1 MSQSCSGDPE
11 RLAQIGHIQGCGYLF
26 AVQETSTGYP
36 SGLRIVTVSQ
46 NIMEAPWV
54 QASSESDILG
64 KDLGDMLREECVQTV
79 RALVTRYTQAS
90 QPGNDRISPKVNR
103 TTADVYSCPAAA
115 HAGLVPGEEDDPTKA
130 VFTFT
135 LTGSNPGVY
144 LVEVERKHGPHSA
157 RAQHTPGLLQ
167 MTDLMGCIPVG
178 SNSFVSTAALCDA
191 LAENMPA
198 YERVIVYRFAPDGHG
213 EVIHECIKPGC
224 EVESSFLGCH
234 FPASDVPPIARK
246 LLMLKG
252 VSFIADTSGQRV
264 AIRSIPERSSTPLD
278 LSRSA
283 LRAPSPCHEQYLRNM
298 GVRASMAV
306 AITVGGELWG
316 NINFHAYT
324 RAVHPSCEERI
335 LTETTVT
342 LTGALIMHYERQEI
356 ATTALA
362 LSRML
367 GRLKDYP
374 RVNDFLSSEHQALR
388 DILEVDTIVLYEHSR
403 SATVYGKKDMS
414 LTLSECIELL
424 NGDGPGEPLCFRSLE
439 AKGVAFF
446 SVNTFLIVFLRE
458 SIADQTK
465 WAGNPEAIMHDG
477 EVVGPRASFQQ
488 FMGTPA
494 VPFKLWSPATTDL
507 LNMVRRGFSSKIYAD
522 ALPAAQQETF
532 AHVSHELRTPFH
544 GVMGSLEMLEEGHGT
559 MEAEE
564 QLGTIHSA
572 VRCGKSMLSTLDD
585 ILDIAKNRNNTE
597 VARRRFAAS
606 SPILLAVDAM
616 KPFAI
621 TESVGLTAETGP
633 PDDTF
638 EVVGDMRRIKTV
650 VQNLVNNAIKFTPT
664 GGKVAASHRVLDSL
678 QDATDWW
685 TKQTNRF
692 EASTWI
698 GSPTG
703 DMTAVA
709 SQDARWH
716 VYCVE
721 DSGVGVLPADLPH
734 LVAAYKQVSH
744 GVQKS
749 YAGTGLG
756 LHICKAHVEAM
767 FGALGIASTLAEE
780 GKRGGTL
787 FAVILPLCS
796 VEEAG
801 AVVDAGSNAGED
813 TEKAVTKAT
822 STPFCHN
829 IGSRKIALIVV
840 DDHTVNVK
848 LIEHKI
854 RRHFRGSGADV
865 QVLSATDGLMALDVQ
880 TAARHVRVGG
890 SGGLVLAGI
899 FMDFHLP
906 NLDGIECTRRIR
918 VLEAANDWPRVT
930 ICGCTADVTEGVRS
944 SFQDAGGDEVILKP
958 WRPGQVERACNVM
971 VAKALDDD
979 HQSGV
984 AGV

>member
-1 MSQSCSGDPE
+1 MSHSCSGDPE

-26 AVQETSTGYP
+26 AVQETTTGYP

-90 QPGNDRISPKVNR
+90 QPRNDRISPKVNR
-103 TTADVYSCPAAA
+103 TTADIYSCPAAA

-178 SNSFVSTAALCDA
+178 SNSLVSTAALCDA

-198 YERVIVYRFAPDGHG
+198 YERVVVYRFAPDGHG

-234 FPASDVPPIARK
+234 FPASDIPPIARK

-283 LRAPSPCHEQYLRNM
+283 LRAPSPCHEQFLRNM

-335 LTETTVT
+335 LAETTVT

-403 SATVYGKKDMS
+403 SATVYGKKDIS

-424 NGDGPGEPLCFRSLE
+424 NGDGPGETLCFRSLE

-458 SIADQTK
+458 NIADQIK

-477 EVVGPRASFQQ
+477 EVVRPRASFQQ

-621 TESVGLTAETGP
+621 TESVELTAETGP

-650 VQNLVNNAIKFTPT
+650 VQNLVNNAIKFTPR

-685 TKQTNRF
+685 TKETNRF

-767 FGALGIASTLAEE
+767 FGALGIASTFAEE
-780 GKRGGTL
+780 STSGGTL

-801 AVVDAGSNAGED
+801 AVVDAGSNA
-813 TEKAVTKAT
+813 
-822 STPFCHN
+822 
-829 IGSRKIALIVV
+829 

-918 VLEAANDWPRVT
+918 VLEAANGWPRVT